1 MSETEKRIAVLVTT
15 GHRGVFMGY
24 VDPAKVDN
32 DVLDLER
39 ARLCIYWS
47 ADVKGFL
54 GLAAAGP
61 TKNCKVGPK
70 VPELALTDVTSVS
83 KVTPEAQEQWEKA
96 PWAI

>member
-1 MSETEKRIAVLVTT
+1 MKRTAVLVTT
-15 GHRGVFMGY
+15 IHRGVFFGY
-24 VDPAKVDN
+24 ATEAVKAKTITIQD
-32 DVLDLER
+32 
-39 ARLCIYWS
+39 ARNCLYWS